1 MNKQKPYET
10 ELANKLQEVPLPD
23 IELAWN
29 DMEERL
35 GNKKK
40 RRFIPFFLFKTGI
53 AIGLVAAVSGVAIWM
68 HNETDN
74 NKQQSFNKQTQ
85 SKLSAAKTN
94 EKQPH
99 SSTTSTLTVSKNA
112 ADKQEQQIT
121 QQQKQIISAQQKNND
136 GNNVIA
142 SIKDNNILQKNT
154 VHIKAS
160 VAQQRA
166 VTQLSIYQQKPKTK
180 KLLKQ
185 KNDNVFEANI
195 GNTVDA
201 ENSIKLNQV
210 HPKDISVADSNQF
223 SKSYM
228 QSSIGLEKES
238 TAKDTLTT
246 VLNSA
251 KDSSIVTSQTL
262 AKPADSLKPKSANKK
277 IRLSAGL
284 AFYQQ
289 IPVDGQV
296 FAAYNFNGN
305 NAVLTDYIPALHL
318 RMHFKK
324 WFAEAGFRF
333 AAPLWT
339 NQQEYFRKTVYLNTT
354 KTVVT
359 NSLQLKKIYYHQLP
373 VSVNYQL
380 NNQFSIGTGLSWN
393 YLYSNVT
400 ERTTTTQNILTGTY
414 TSETSIAA
422 TKRFTDSFFYSN
434 HVNLMLQTEYRYK
447 RFGFMLRYSKGL
459 QPYMQFVNAAGEM
472 QQLSQQSLEFI
483 FNIRLWKN
491 FKP

>member
-85 SKLSAAKTN
+85 SKLSAAKTS
-94 EKQPH
+94 EKHLH

-112 ADKQEQQIT
+112 ADKQEQ
-121 QQQKQIISAQQKNND
+121 QIISAQQKNND

-142 SIKDNNILQKNT
+142 SIKDNNILQKNS
-154 VHIKAS
+154 VHLKTT
-160 VAQQRA
+160 VAQKKA
-166 VTQLSIYQQKPKTK
+166 LTPSILYQQKSNTK

-185 KNDNVFEANI
+185 KNDNVFETSIA
-195 GNTVDA
+195 NTVDA

-210 HPKDISVADSNQF
+210 HQDDITVADSNQF

-296 FAAYNFNGN
+296 SAAYNFNGN
-305 NAVLTDYIPALHL
+305 NTVLTGYIPALHL

-434 HVNLMLQTEYRYK
+434 HVNLMLQAEYRYK